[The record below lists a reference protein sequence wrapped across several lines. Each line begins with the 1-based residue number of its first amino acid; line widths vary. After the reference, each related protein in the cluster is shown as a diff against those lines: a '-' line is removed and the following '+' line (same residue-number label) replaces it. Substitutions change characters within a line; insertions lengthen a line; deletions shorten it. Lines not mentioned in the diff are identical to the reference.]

1 MMRIKATPISS
12 ATIRAVGDRPSRV
25 AVVVGTR
32 PEAIKMGPVVRA
44 LSARSALSPVVIST
58 GQHRE
63 LLAQALHDAG
73 ISADLTLDLMV
84 PNQSPSE
91 FAARCL
97 DALSPVFVREQFDAV
112 LVQGD
117 TTTVV
122 AAGLAATWAHIPVG
136 HVEAGLRSF
145 DLQHPFPEEMH
156 RRLLGSFATWHFAPT
171 PRSRRNL
178 LDEGVN
184 PDRVFTT
191 GNTIVDAL
199 KTVDLS
205 GAFDDV
211 SLHNL
216 PAGRI
221 VSVTAHRRENHG
233 EPLMEIARA
242 IHTLSEQFPDLLF
255 VLPMHPNPNVR
266 NVLRDAFANSPRVRL
281 IEPLGY
287 RDMLRLLDRST
298 LILTDS
304 GGIQEEAPSL
314 GTPVL
319 IMRTVTERPEVV
331 SSGAGKLVGT
341 HADVIVAETARL
353 LTDDVARRAM
363 ERAPNPFGDG
373 LAAERI
379 ADIVEL
385 RLRGRLASGSR
396 VAELFGGRAADIA

>member
-1 MMRIKATPISS
+1 MIRMKPTPISS
-12 ATIRAVGDRPSRV
+12 ATIRAVTDHPSRI

-32 PEAIKMGPVVRA
+32 PEAIKMAPVVRA
-44 LSARSALSPVVIST
+44 LEERAALEPIVIST

-63 LLAQALHDAG
+63 LLAQALREAG
-73 ISADLTLDLMV
+73 ITADIALDLML
-84 PNQSPSE
+84 PNQSPAE
-91 FAARCL
+91 FAARCM
-97 DALSPVFVREQFDAV
+97 DALSPVFLREHFDAV

-156 RRLLGSFATWHFAPT
+156 RRLIGSFATWHFAPT
-171 PRSRRNL
+171 ARARRNL
-178 LDEGVN
+178 LDEGVHA
-184 PDRVFTT
+184 DRVFTT

-199 KTVDLS
+199 KSVDLS
-205 GAFDDV
+205 GSYDDPA
-211 SLHNL
+211 LHDL
-216 PAGRI
+216 PAGRLI
-221 VSVTAHRRENHG
+221 TVTAHRRENHG
-233 EPLMEIARA
+233 APLKEIAHA
-242 IHTLSEQFPDLLF
+242 IRTLSDQFPDLVF

-266 NVLRDAFANSPRVRL
+266 SVLRDLFAGNDHVLL

-319 IMRTVTERPEVV
+319 IMRSVTERPEVV
-331 SSGAGKLVGT
+331 TSGAGRLVGT
-341 HADVIVAETARL
+341 HSDVIVEEVSRL

-379 ADIVEL
+379 ADILEL
-385 RLRGRLASGSR
+385 RLRGRIASGGRTVDIAGR
-396 VAELFGGRAADIA
+396 VADIA

>member
-1 MMRIKATPISS
+1 MRLKATPISS
-12 ATIRAVGDRPSRV
+12 AAIRTPSDRASRV

-32 PEAIKMGPVVRA
+32 PEAIKMAPVVRA
-44 LSARSALSPVVIST
+44 LAGRVGMQPIVIST

-63 LLAQALHDAG
+63 LLAQAMVESG
-73 ISADLTLDLMV
+73 IAADITLDLMV

-97 DALSPVFVREQFDAV
+97 DALSPVLVREQWDAV

-122 AAGLAATWAHIPVG
+122 AAGLAASWAHIPVG

-171 PRSRRNL
+171 SRARRNL
-178 LDEGVN
+178 LDEGVSA
-184 PDRVFTT
+184 DRVFTT

-199 KTVDLS
+199 NAVNLT
-205 GAFDDV
+205 GAFQDV
-211 SLHNL
+211 SLANL
-216 PAGRI
+216 PAGRLI
-221 VSVTAHRRENHG
+221 TVTAHRRENHG
-233 EPLMEIARA
+233 APLLEICKAVNEVTA
-242 IHTLSEQFPDLLF
+242 IHRD
-255 VLPMHPNPNVR
+255 VLVVWPMHPNPNVR
-266 NVLRDAFANSPRVRL
+266 SVLSHALSENPRVRL
-281 IEPLGY
+281 IEPVGY
-287 RDMLRLLDRST
+287 RDMLKLLSRST

-314 GTPVL
+314 STPVL
-319 IMRTVTERPEVV
+319 IMRSVTERPEVV
-331 SSGAGKLVGT
+331 TSGAGRLVGT
-341 HADVIVAETARL
+341 HADVIVDETSRL

-373 LAAERI
+373 LASERI
-379 ADIVEL
+379 ADILEL
-385 RLRGRLASGSR
+385 RLRGRIASGGR
-396 VAELFGGRAADIA
+396 TVDFGARAVDIA

>member
-1 MMRIKATPISS
+1 MMRLKATPINST
-12 ATIRAVGDRPSRV
+12 AIRTPSDRASRV

-32 PEAIKMGPVVRA
+32 PEAIKMAPVVRA
-44 LSARSALSPVVIST
+44 LAGRAGITPIVIST

-63 LLAQALHDAG
+63 LLAHALSEAG
-73 ISADLTLDLMV
+73 IVADIALDLMV

-97 DALSPVFVREQFDAV
+97 DALSPVLAKEHLDAV

-171 PRSRRNL
+171 SRARRNL
-178 LDEGVN
+178 IDEGVSA
-184 PDRVFTT
+184 DRVFTT

-199 KTVDLS
+199 KFVNLTGGYQDALLS
-205 GAFDDV
+205 E
-211 SLHNL
+211 L
-216 PAGRI
+216 PPGRLI
-221 VSVTAHRRENHG
+221 TVTAHRRENHG
-233 EPLMEIARA
+233 APLLEICEAVN
-242 IHTLSEQFPDLLF
+242 TLTQLHDDL
-255 VLPMHPNPNVR
+255 VVVWPMHPNPNVR
-266 NVLRDAFANSPRVRL
+266 SVLSLAFANNSRVRL
-281 IEPLGY
+281 IEPVGY
-287 RDMLRLLDRST
+287 RDMLKLLSRST

-314 GTPVL
+314 STAVL

-331 SSGAGKLVGT
+331 TAGAGRLVGT
-341 HADVIVAETARL
+341 HADVIIDETSRL
-353 LTDDVARRAM
+353 LNDDVARRAM

-373 LAAERI
+373 LASERI
-379 ADIVEL
+379 ADILEL
-385 RLRGRLASGSR
+385 RLRGRIASGGR
-396 VAELFGGRAADIA
+396 TADFGTRAVDIA

>member
-1 MMRIKATPISS
+1 MMRIRPTPISS
-12 ATIRAVGDRPSRV
+12 ATIRAVTDRPSRV

-32 PEAIKMGPVVRA
+32 PEAIKMAPVVRA
-44 LSARSALSPVVIST
+44 LEQRSALHPIVIST

-63 LLAQALHDAG
+63 LLTQALGDAG
-73 ISADLTLDLMV
+73 IVADITLDLMV
-84 PNQSPSE
+84 PNQSPAE

-122 AAGLAATWAHIPVG
+122 AAGLAATWAHTPVG

-171 PRSRRNL
+171 SRARRNL

-184 PDRVFTT
+184 ADRVFTT

-199 KTVDLS
+199 KAVDLS
-205 GAFDDV
+205 GNYDDE
-211 SLHNL
+211 SLQQL
-216 PAGRI
+216 PAGRVI
-221 VSVTAHRRENHG
+221 TVTAHRRENHG
-233 EPLMEIARA
+233 APLREIAQG
-242 IHTLSEQFPDLLF
+242 ICTLSERHPDLVF
-255 VLPMHPNPNVR
+255 VWPMHPNPNVR
-266 NVLRDAFANSPRVRL
+266 SVLRNAFAGNARVVL

-319 IMRTVTERPEVV
+319 IMRGVTERPEVV
-331 SSGAGKLVGT
+331 TSGAGRLVGT
-341 HADVIVAETARL
+341 RADMIVEEASRL

-373 LAAERI
+373 LASERI
-379 ADIVEL
+379 ADILEL
-385 RLRGRLASGSR
+385 RLTGRIASGGR
-396 VAELFGGRAADIA
+396 TVEIGGRAADIA

>member
-1 MMRIKATPISS
+1 ADLIILS
-12 ATIRAVGDRPSRV
+12 GRV
-25 AVVVGTR
+25 S
-32 PEAIKMGPVVRA
+32 IKMAPVVRA
-44 LSARSALSPVVIST
+44 LEERSALAPIVIST

-63 LLAQALHDAG
+63 LLAQALTEAG
-73 ISADLTLDLMV
+73 IHADITLDLMV

-178 LDEGVN
+178 LDEGVH

-199 KTVDLS
+199 KSVDLS
-205 GAFDDV
+205 GAFDDA
-211 SLHNL
+211 SLQHL
-216 PAGRI
+216 PSGRLI
-221 VSVTAHRRENHG
+221 TVTAHRRENHG
-233 EPLMEIARA
+233 APLLEIASA
-242 IHTLSEQFPDLLF
+242 IRTLSEQFPDLVF

-266 NVLRDAFANSPRVRL
+266 SVLRNAFSNTPRVHL
-281 IEPLGY
+281 VEPVGY

-319 IMRTVTERPEVV
+319 IMRSVTERPEVV
-331 SSGAGKLVGT
+331 TSGAGKLVGT
-341 HADVIVAETARL
+341 HADVIIAETTRL
-353 LTDDVARRAM
+353 LTDDVARRTM

-373 LAAERI
+373 LASERI
-379 ADIVEL
+379 ADILEL
-385 RLRGRLASGSR
+385 RLRGRIASGGR
-396 VAELFGGRAADIA
+396 TAEIGGRAVDIA

>member
-12 ATIRAVGDRPSRV
+12 TAIRTPADRASRV

-32 PEAIKMGPVVRA
+32 PEAIKMAPVVRA
-44 LSARSALSPVVIST
+44 LESRSALKPLVIST

-63 LLAQALHDAG
+63 LLSQALEETG
-73 ISADLTLDLMV
+73 IRADIVLDLMV

-97 DALSPVFVREQFDAV
+97 DALSPVFAREQLDAV

-171 PRSRRNL
+171 ARARRNL
-178 LDEGVN
+178 IDEGVSA
-184 PDRVFTT
+184 DRVFTT

-199 KTVDLS
+199 KSVDLS
-205 GAFDDV
+205 GSYDSATLAD
-211 SLHNL
+211 L
-216 PAGRI
+216 PRGRMI
-221 VSVTAHRRENHG
+221 TVTAHRRENHG
-233 EPLMEIARA
+233 APLIGICRA
-242 IHTLSEQFPDLLF
+242 VNELTEKHDDLF
-255 VLPMHPNPNVR
+255 VVWPMHPNPNVR
-266 NVLRDAFANSPRVRL
+266 AVLNNAFENNARVRL
-281 IEPLGY
+281 IEPVGY
-287 RDMLRLLDRST
+287 RDMLRLLNRSV

-314 GTPVL
+314 STPVL

-331 SSGAGKLVGT
+331 TAGAGKLVGT
-341 HADVIVAETARL
+341 HADVIVEETTRL
-353 LTDDVARRAM
+353 LTDEVARRTM

-373 LAAERI
+373 LASERI

-385 RLRGRLASGSR
+385 RLRGRIASGGR
-396 VAELFGGRAADIA
+396 TADFGIRAVDIA

>member
-12 ATIRAVGDRPSRV
+12 AAIRAVGDRPSRV

-32 PEAIKMGPVVRA
+32 PEAIKMAPVVRA
-44 LSARSALSPVVIST
+44 LAARSALQPIVIST

-63 LLAQALHDAG
+63 LLAQALDEAG
-73 ISADLTLDLMV
+73 IRADITLDLMV

-171 PRSRRNL
+171 VRSRRNL
-178 LDEGVN
+178 LDEGVSA
-184 PDRVFTT
+184 DRVFTT

-199 KTVDLS
+199 KSVDLS
-205 GAFDDV
+205 GQFEDA
-211 SLHNL
+211 SLQDL
-216 PAGRI
+216 PSGRM
-221 VSVTAHRRENHG
+221 VTVTAHRRENHG
-233 EPLMEIARA
+233 APLLEIASA
-242 IHTLSEQFPDLLF
+242 IRTLSAQFPDLTF

-266 NVLRDAFANSPRVRL
+266 AVLRDAFASSPRVRL
-281 IEPLGY
+281 IEPVGY

-298 LILTDS
+298 AILTDS

-341 HADVIVAETARL
+341 HADVIVSETARL

-373 LAAERI
+373 LASERI
-379 ADIVEL
+379 ADILEL
-385 RLRGRLASGSR
+385 RLRGRIASGGR
-396 VAELFGGRAADIA
+396 TADIGRAADSA

>member
-12 ATIRAVGDRPSRV
+12 AAIRAVSDRPSRV

-32 PEAIKMGPVVRA
+32 PEAIKMAPVVRA
-44 LSARSALSPVVIST
+44 LAERSALKPVVIST

-63 LLAQALHDAG
+63 LLAQALSEAG
-73 ISADLTLDLMV
+73 IQADITLDLMV

-171 PRSRRNL
+171 FRSRRNL
-178 LDEGVN
+178 LDEGVH
-184 PDRVFTT
+184 PDRIFTT

-199 KTVDLS
+199 KSVDLT

-211 SLHNL
+211 SLQHL
-216 PAGRI
+216 PSGRMI
-221 VSVTAHRRENHG
+221 TVTAHRRENHG
-233 EPLMEIARA
+233 APLLEIASA
-242 IHTLSEQFPDLLF
+242 IRTLSADFPDLVF

-266 NVLRDAFANSPRVRL
+266 AVLRDAFSDSPRVHL
-281 IEPLGY
+281 IEPVGY
-287 RDMLRLLDRST
+287 RDMLRLLERST

-341 HADVIVAETARL
+341 HADVIVDETTRL
-353 LTDDVARRAM
+353 LTDDVARRMM

-373 LAAERI
+373 LASERI
-379 ADIVEL
+379 ADILEL
-385 RLRGRLASGSR
+385 RLRGRIASGGR
-396 VAELFGGRAADIA
+396 TAEIGIRAADIA

>member
-1 MMRIKATPISS
+1 MMRVKPTPISS
-12 ATIRAVGDRPSRV
+12 ATIRAVTDRASRI
-25 AVVVGTR
+25 AVIVGTR
-32 PEAIKMGPVVRA
+32 PEAIKMAPVVRA
-44 LSARSALSPVVIST
+44 LEERSALQPVVIST

-63 LLAQALHDAG
+63 LLSQALHESG
-73 ISADLTLDLMV
+73 ITADITLDLMI
-84 PNQSPSE
+84 PNQSPAE

-97 DALSPVFVREQFDAV
+97 DALSPVFLREHFDAV

-171 PRSRRNL
+171 SRARRNL

-184 PDRVFTT
+184 ADRVFTT

-199 KTVDLS
+199 KSVDLS
-205 GAFDDV
+205 GAYDEP
-211 SLHNL
+211 SLRQL
-216 PAGRI
+216 PAGRLI
-221 VSVTAHRRENHG
+221 TVTAHRRENHG
-233 EPLMEIARA
+233 AGLSEIARGVCA
-242 IHTLSEQFPDLLF
+242 LSERFPDLVF

-266 NVLRDAFANSPRVRL
+266 LALRDAFAASPRVFL
-281 IEPLGY
+281 VEPLGY

-319 IMRTVTERPEVV
+319 ILRSVTERPEVV
-331 SSGAGKLVGT
+331 TSGAGRLVGA
-341 HADVIVAETARL
+341 HADSILSESSRL

-373 LAAERI
+373 LASERI
-379 ADIVEL
+379 ADILEL
-385 RLRGRLASGSR
+385 RLRGRIASGGR
-396 VAELFGGRAADIA
+396 VAEWGVRADIA

>member
-1 MMRIKATPISS
+1 MMRLKATPINS
-12 ATIRAVGDRPSRV
+12 AAIRTPSDRASRV

-32 PEAIKMGPVVRA
+32 PEAIKMAPVVRA
-44 LSARSALSPVVIST
+44 LAGRTGLKPIVIST

-63 LLAQALHDAG
+63 LLSQALDEAG
-73 ISADLTLDLMV
+73 IVADLTLDLMV

-97 DALSPVFVREQFDAV
+97 DALSPVFAKQQLDAV

-171 PRSRRNL
+171 SRARRNL
-178 LDEGVN
+178 IDEGVSA
-184 PDRVFTT
+184 DRVFTT

-199 KTVDLS
+199 NAVDLT
-205 GAFDDV
+205 GHFEDA
-211 SLHNL
+211 SLADL
-216 PAGRI
+216 PAGRLI
-221 VSVTAHRRENHG
+221 TVTAHRRENHG
-233 EPLMEIARA
+233 APLQDICDA
-242 IHTLSEQFPDLLF
+242 ITELTELHQDLC
-255 VLPMHPNPNVR
+255 VVWPMHPNPNVR
-266 NVLRDAFANSPRVRL
+266 SVLNNAFAENARVHL
-281 IEPLGY
+281 IEPVGY
-287 RDMLRLLDRST
+287 RDMLRLLSRST

-314 GTPVL
+314 STPVL

-331 SSGAGKLVGT
+331 TAGAGRLVGT
-341 HADVIVAETARL
+341 HTDVIVAETSRL
-353 LTDDVARRAM
+353 LNDEVARRAM

-373 LAAERI
+373 LASERI
-379 ADIVEL
+379 ADILEL
-385 RLRGRLASGSR
+385 RLRGRIASGSR
-396 VAELFGGRAADIA
+396 TSEIGARAVDFA

>member
-1 MMRIKATPISS
+1 MMRLKATPISS
-12 ATIRAVGDRPSRV
+12 AIVRSHDGPPSRV

-32 PEAIKMGPVVRA
+32 PEAIKMAPVIRVLSERA
-44 LSARSALSPVVIST
+44 GALKPVVIST

-63 LLAQALHDAG
+63 LLAQALQESG
-73 ISADLTLDLMV
+73 IKADITLDLMV
-84 PNQSPSE
+84 PNQSPAE

-97 DALSPVFVREQFDAV
+97 DALSPVFQREQFDAV

-171 PRSRRNL
+171 TRSHRNL

-184 PDRVFTT
+184 ADRVFTT

-199 KTVDLS
+199 RAVDLS
-205 GAFDDV
+205 GAFEDDAL
-211 SLHNL
+211 SHL
-216 PAGRI
+216 PEGRLI
-221 VSVTAHRRENHG
+221 TVTAHRRENHG
-233 EPLMEIARA
+233 EPLREIAQSIA
-242 IHTLSEQFPDLLF
+242 TLSEQFPDLVF

-266 NVLRDAFANSPRVRL
+266 AVLRNAFDDNPRVL
-281 IEPLGY
+281 LFEPLGY
-287 RDMLRLLDRST
+287 RDMLRLLHRST
-298 LILTDS
+298 LILSDS

-319 IMRTVTERPEVV
+319 IMRSVTERPEVV
-331 SSGAGKLVGT
+331 TSGAGKLVGT
-341 HADVIVAETARL
+341 RTEVIVREVSRL
-353 LTDDVARRAM
+353 LTDDAARRAM

-373 LAAERI
+373 LASERI
-379 ADIVEL
+379 ADILEL
-385 RLRGRLASGSR
+385 RLRGRIASGR
-396 VAELFGGRAADIA
+396 RTADIATRLADLA

>member
-1 MMRIKATPISS
+1 MMRIRPTPISS
-12 ATIRAVGDRPSRV
+12 ATIRAVTDRPARV

-32 PEAIKMGPVVRA
+32 PEAIKMAPVVRA
-44 LSARSALSPVVIST
+44 LEERSGLHPIVIST

-63 LLAQALHDAG
+63 LLAQALGEAG
-73 ISADLTLDLMV
+73 IAADIMLDLMV
-84 PNQSPSE
+84 PNQSPAE

-171 PRSRRNL
+171 PRARRNL

-184 PDRVFTT
+184 ADRVFTT

-199 KTVDLS
+199 QAIDLS
-205 GAFDDV
+205 GDYEDAA
-211 SLHNL
+211 LHHL
-216 PAGRI
+216 PAGRLI
-221 VSVTAHRRENHG
+221 TVTAHRRENHG
-233 EPLMEIARA
+233 GPLADIAQG
-242 IHTLSEQFPDLLF
+242 ICTLSDRYPDLVF

-266 NVLRDAFANSPRVRL
+266 AALRNAFAQNPRVFL

-287 RDMLRLLDRST
+287 RDMLRLLDRSV

-331 SSGAGKLVGT
+331 SAGAGRLVGT
-341 HADVIVAETARL
+341 HADVIVEEVSRL

-373 LAAERI
+373 LASQRI
-379 ADIVEL
+379 ADILEL
-385 RLRGRLASGSR
+385 RLKGRISSGGR
-396 VAELFGGRAADIA
+396 IADIGVRAADIA

>member
-1 MMRIKATPISS
+1 MRIKPTPISS
-12 ATIRAVGDRPSRV
+12 ATIRAVTDCPSRI

-32 PEAIKMGPVVRA
+32 PEAIKMAPVVRA
-44 LSARSALSPVVIST
+44 LEKRSALHPIVIST

-63 LLAQALHDAG
+63 LLAQALNEGG
-73 ISADLTLDLMV
+73 ITADITLDLML

-97 DALSPVFVREQFDAV
+97 DALSPVFMRERFDAV

-122 AAGLAATWAHIPVG
+122 AAGLAASWARIPVG

-156 RRLLGSFATWHFAPT
+156 RRLIGSFATWHFAPT
-171 PRSRRNL
+171 PRARRNL

-184 PDRVFTT
+184 ADRVFTT

-199 KTVDLS
+199 ESVDLS
-205 GAFDDV
+205 GDYEDG
-211 SLHNL
+211 SLQHL
-216 PAGRI
+216 PAGRLI
-221 VSVTAHRRENHG
+221 TVTAHRRENHG
-233 EPLMEIARA
+233 APLQDIAHGIRA
-242 IHTLSEQFPDLLF
+242 LSERHPDLVF

-266 NVLRDAFANSPRVRL
+266 AVLRDAFAHNARVFL

-319 IMRTVTERPEVV
+319 ILRTVTERPEVLT
-331 SSGAGKLVGT
+331 SGAGRLVGT
-341 HADVIVAETARL
+341 HSHVIVEEVSRL
-353 LTDDVARRAM
+353 LTDDQARRAM
-363 ERAPNPFGDG
+363 EHAPNPFGDG
-373 LAAERI
+373 LASERI
-379 ADIVEL
+379 ADILEL
-385 RLRGRLASGSR
+385 RLRGRISSGGR
-396 VAELFGGRAADIA
+396 TAEIGGRAADIA

>member
-1 MMRIKATPISS
+1 MMRIKPTPISS
-12 ATIRAVGDRPSRV
+12 ATIRAVTDRPSRI
-25 AVVVGTR
+25 AVVMGTR
-32 PEAIKMGPVVRA
+32 PEAIKMAPVVRA
-44 LSARSALSPVVIST
+44 LEARSALHPIVIST

-63 LLAQALHDAG
+63 LLAQALSEAG
-73 ISADLTLDLMV
+73 IVADITLDLMV

-171 PRSRRNL
+171 SRARRNL

-184 PDRVFTT
+184 ADRVFTT

-199 KTVDLS
+199 KSVDLT
-205 GAFDDV
+205 GDYEDAA
-211 SLHNL
+211 LQQL
-216 PAGRI
+216 PAGRLI
-221 VSVTAHRRENHG
+221 TVTAHRRENHG
-233 EPLMEIARA
+233 APLKEIAQG
-242 IHTLSEQFPDLLF
+242 IQILSERFPDLVF

-266 NVLRDAFANSPRVRL
+266 GVLRDAFADNPRVLL

-331 SSGAGKLVGT
+331 TSGAGRLVGT
-341 HADVIVAETARL
+341 RASVIVEEVSRL

-373 LAAERI
+373 LASERI
-379 ADIVEL
+379 ADIIEL
-385 RLRGRLASGSR
+385 RLRGRISSGGR
-396 VAELFGGRAADIA
+396 TAEIGGRAADIA

>member
-1 MMRIKATPISS
+1 MA
-12 ATIRAVGDRPSRV
+12 
-25 AVVVGTR
+25 
-32 PEAIKMGPVVRA
+32 PVVRA
-44 LSARSALSPVVIST
+44 LQGRAGLRPIVIST

-63 LLAQALHDAG
+63 LLAQALVEAG
-73 ISADLTLDLMV
+73 ITSDITLDLMV

-97 DALSPVFVREQFDAV
+97 DALSPVFAREHLDAV

-171 PRSRRNL
+171 SRARRNL
-178 LDEGVN
+178 IDEGVSA
-184 PDRVFTT
+184 DRVFTT

-199 KTVDLS
+199 KSVDLT
-205 GAFDDV
+205 GPYQEP
-211 SLHNL
+211 SLSNL
-216 PAGRI
+216 PSGRLI
-221 VSVTAHRRENHG
+221 TVTAHRRENHG
-233 EPLMEIARA
+233 APLLEICDAVNQLTRM
-242 IHTLSEQFPDLLF
+242 HHDL
-255 VLPMHPNPNVR
+255 VVVWPMHPNPNVR
-266 NVLRDAFANSPRVRL
+266 AVLSNAFADNARVRL
-281 IEPLGY
+281 IEPVGY
-287 RDMLRLLDRST
+287 RDMLKLLSRSA

-331 SSGAGKLVGT
+331 TAGAGRLVGT
-341 HADVIVAETARL
+341 HADVIVDETTRL
-353 LTDDVARRAM
+353 LNDDVARRAM

-373 LAAERI
+373 LASDRI
-379 ADIVEL
+379 ADILEL
-385 RLRGRLASGSR
+385 RLRGRIASGGR
-396 VAELFGGRAADIA
+396 TADFGVRAVDIA

>member
-1 MMRIKATPISS
+1 MMRINPTPISS
-12 ATIRAVGDRPSRV
+12 ATIRAFPDRPSRV

-32 PEAIKMGPVVRA
+32 PEAIKMAPV
-44 LSARSALSPVVIST
+44 
-58 GQHRE
+58 
-63 LLAQALHDAG
+63 
-73 ISADLTLDLMV
+73 
-84 PNQSPSE
+84 
-91 FAARCL
+91 
-97 DALSPVFVREQFDAV
+97 VREQFDAV

-156 RRLLGSFATWHFAPT
+156 RRLLGSLATWHFAPT
-171 PRSRRNL
+171 PRARRNL

-184 PDRVFTT
+184 ADRVFTT

-199 KTVDLS
+199 KAVDLS
-205 GAFDDV
+205 GDYEDAA
-211 SLHNL
+211 LQHL
-216 PAGRI
+216 PAGRLI
-221 VSVTAHRRENHG
+221 TVTAHRRENHG
-233 EPLMEIARA
+233 APLTQITQGIR
-242 IHTLSEQFPDLLF
+242 TLTGLHPDLVF

-266 NVLRDAFANSPRVRL
+266 AVLRDAFAHNPRVFL

-319 IMRTVTERPEVV
+319 IMRKVTERPEVV
-331 SSGAGKLVGT
+331 SSGAGRLVGT
-341 HADVIVAETARL
+341 HADVIVGEVSRL

-373 LAAERI
+373 LASERI
-379 ADIVEL
+379 ADILEL
-385 RLRGRLASGSR
+385 RLRGRISSGGR
-396 VAELFGGRAADIA
+396 TADIGIRAADSA